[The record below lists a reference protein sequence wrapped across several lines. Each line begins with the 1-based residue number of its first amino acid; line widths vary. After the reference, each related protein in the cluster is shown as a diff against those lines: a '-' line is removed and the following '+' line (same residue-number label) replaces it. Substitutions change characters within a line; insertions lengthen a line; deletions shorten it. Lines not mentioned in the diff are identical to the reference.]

1 MNILDVFG
9 QKSGSAQAMQ
19 TSGSTNVVHIEDR
32 TYTTAYVVDHNT
44 TVGQRG
50 TYSTIQSAITAIVA
64 DGIASSSQM
73 GTILVRAAP
82 FGSYVEN
89 ISIPGGIKLHITG
102 ETPSGIRTDQ
112 GDFFLQGQ
120 VTVGAGATIVF
131 TNCGIDNSGNP
142 TFVNNGGTI
151 NLNSVYCTHLSSN
164 SGVVTAYDCSLP
176 DFIITGGDFEAYDCD
191 FASSGSPSVTNANF
205 IFETCNGPASPNGIV
220 LNGTSAGTIYSCIR
234 MAISGSTN
242 GQISIL
248 DTSVNSPINL
258 PNAQI
263 NFSALKTEFND
274 FPSSFISSGTAANH
288 LVQPFLQGNVLFR
301 RTFAAS
307 GNIANTD
314 QYIAVTS
321 TASPVS
327 LVLPTANVMQG
338 QTFVIKDESGGASA
352 NNITITAGAAT
363 IDGSA
368 SFVINLSYG
377 AINVTFD
384 GTNYFIF

>member
-1 MNILDVFG
+1 
-9 QKSGSAQAMQ
+9 
-19 TSGSTNVVHIEDR
+19 
-32 TYTTAYVVDHNT
+32 
-44 TVGQRG
+44 
-50 TYSTIQSAITAIVA
+50 
-64 DGIASSSQM
+64 
-73 GTILVRAAP
+73 
-82 FGSYVEN
+82 
-89 ISIPGGIKLHITG
+89 
-102 ETPSGIRTDQ
+102 
-112 GDFFLQGQ
+112 
-120 VTVGAGATIVF
+120 
-131 TNCGIDNSGNP
+131 
-142 TFVNNGGTI
+142 
-151 NLNSVYCTHLSSN
+151 
-164 SGVVTAYDCSLP
+164 
-176 DFIITGGDFEAYDCD
+176 
-191 FASSGSPSVTNANF
+191 
-205 IFETCNGPASPNGIV
+205 
-220 LNGTSAGTIYSCIR
+220 
-234 MAISGSTN
+234 MAISGSAN

-274 FPSSFISSGTAANH
+274 FPSSFISSGTPANH

-307 GNIANTD
+307 ANISNTD

-363 IDGSA
+363 IDGAA
-368 SFVINLSYG
+368 SFVINLNYG